1 MPRDSYCFS
10 NVWTVRARADAVFA
24 ALVDVDRYPVWWP
37 DVRAVQ
43 RQDGDS
49 GDLLVRSVLPL
60 GLRLRLKRAEEDP
73 AIRTMRV
80 AISGDLEGYCA
91 ARVDERGDRTVVRI
105 EQDVVLCK
113 RSLVPFEPVLRP
125 VLRANH
131 AAMMWRG
138 ERGLR
143 RHLAGA

>member
-1 MPRDSYCFS
+1 MRRESYRFR
-10 NVWTVRARADAVFA
+10 NVWTVRARVDAVFA
-24 ALVDVDRYPVWWP
+24 ALVDVESYPVWWP

-49 GDLLVRSVLPL
+49 GDLAVRSVLPVA
-60 GLRLRLKRAEEDP
+60 LRLRLKRAEEDP
-73 AIRTMRV
+73 VAGTMRV
-80 AISGDLEGYCA
+80 DISGDLEGYCA
-91 ARVDERGDRTVVRI
+91 AWVDVHRDRTVVRI
-105 EQDVVLCK
+105 EQDVMLCK
-113 RSLVPFEPVLRP
+113 RSLLPVEPVLWP

-143 RHLAGA
+143 RYLATA

>member
-1 MPRDSYCFS
+1 MPRDSYRFR

-24 ALVDVDRYPVWWP
+24 ALVDVERYPVWWP

-49 GDLLVRSVLPL
+49 GDLVVRSVLPV

-73 AIRTMRV
+73 LAGAMRV

-91 ARVDERGDRTVVRI
+91 ARVDERRGRTVVRI

-113 RSLVPFEPVLRP
+113 RSLLPFEPVLKP
-125 VLRANH
+125 ALRANH

-143 RHLAGA
+143 RDLAHT

>member
-1 MPRDSYCFS
+1 MPPDNYRFR

-24 ALVDVDRYPVWWP
+24 ALVDVETYPAWWP
-37 DVRAVQ
+37 DVRAIQ

-49 GDLLVRSVLPL
+49 GDLVVRSVLPV
-60 GLRLRLKRAEEDP
+60 GLRLQLKRAEEDP
-73 AIRTMRV
+73 ATGTMRV
-80 AISGDLEGYCA
+80 AISGDLEGNCGA
-91 ARVDERGDRTVVRI
+91 QVEDDGDRTVVRI

-113 RSLVPFEPVLRP
+113 RSLLPFEPVLRP

-143 RHLAGA
+143 RHLA